1 MERVIDDQGIIF
13 MANGQEVA
21 RMAES
26 VEDNVAV
33 IAMSGSFT
41 SELKDDFYDEAV
53 ALITVGNGI
62 ELNMK
67 NVTHLSP
74 SVSLAF
80 LSLEDK
86 LESLGKSLRMTH
98 VPDVIFQHFR
108 SRGMHELF
116 DIELEK

>member
-1 MERVIDDQGIIF
+1 MERIIDDQGIIF

-26 VEDNVAV
+26 VADDDAV
-33 IAMSGSFT
+33 ITMSGSFT

-53 ALITVGNGI
+53 ALITVGHGI

-67 NVTHLSP
+67 DVTHLSP
-74 SVSLAF
+74 SVSLAL
-80 LSLEDK
+80 LSLENK
-86 LESLGKSLRMTH
+86 LESLGKTLRMTH
-98 VPDVIFQHFR
+98 VPDEVFRHFR